1 MGSKLGSEL
10 ESESGSESNSESE
23 SKLKL
28 ELELEMG
35 SVLAGYESEWL
46 TQYLKDKYRK
56 GLVILLYCYI
66 ISLLISQY
74 ILCNFI
80 PTNLLSFM
88 LAKEKGTSFGSGNFM
103 RNAEVY
109 GLASSSKN
117 KKNSTGNLKAAG
129 KQRFSI
135 ILKDGSNSSW
145 Y

>member
-1 MGSKLGSEL
+1 MIRIRIGIEVEIGMESVSGSEL
-10 ESESGSESNSESE
+10 ELESGSESNSESE
-23 SKLKL
+23 SELEL

-74 ILCNFI
+74 ILCNFT

-88 LAKEKGTSFGSGNFM
+88 LAKEKGTSSGSENFM
-103 RNAEVY
+103 KNAE
-109 GLASSSKN
+109 ADSSKN
-117 KKNSTGNLKAAG
+117 KRSFTGDSKAG
-129 KQRFSI
+129 KKDFS
-135 ILKDGSNSSW
+135 W
-145 Y
+145 R